1 MNIDAILLPIA
12 GLKPCGEDMAFS
24 EALDVIRD
32 ARKNDD
38 DSLSQGEWQTS
49 IKSAQWPKVVTLCE
63 AVLTQRSKDLQV
75 AGWLADALVRVHG
88 FAGLT
93 NGLVVL
99 NGLFSLY
106 WEGLYPVLDPED
118 LDERAAKI
126 EWLSK
131 ELTSACKLVP
141 ITKKDSGNF
150 HFLHWEESRRVDN
163 LGLKDPAAKE
173 AAVAEGK
180 ISGELFDKAVAASGK
195 AWYQEL
201 ASDLQQSQAQLWQFI
216 QSVDE
221 KFGYD
226 APSLTELRVA
236 LDAVSVMTARILL
249 GLGGVSTSPTQAA
262 SLVTSAEMEYGAEA
276 APVKPS
282 PSIDLSTLSV
292 ADPIMPSVQISNR
305 SQAVQQLREVAS
317 YFRQAEP
324 HSPVAFLAD
333 RAADWADMPLD
344 RWLSQ
349 VIKDESTLYQLKD
362 MLGVASSDRS

>member
-1 MNIDAILLPIA
+1 MNIDAILLPVPGA
-12 GLKPCGEDMAFS
+12 NPCGEDLAFS
-24 EALDVIRD
+24 SELDAIRD

-49 IKSAQWPKVVTLCE
+49 IKSAQWPKVIALCE
-63 AVLTQRSKDLQV
+63 AVLTRQSKDLQV

-93 NGLVVL
+93 NGLIVL
-99 NGLFSLY
+99 NGLFSQY
-106 WEGLYPVLDPED
+106 WEGFYPAYDPAD
-118 LDERAAKI
+118 MDERAAKI

-141 ITKKDSGNF
+141 ITKKDTGNY
-150 HFLHWEESRRVDN
+150 HFLNWEESRHVDN

-173 AAVAEGK
+173 AALAEGK
-180 ISGELFDKAVAASGK
+180 ISGDMFDKAAATSGK
-195 AWYQEL
+195 AYYQEL
-201 ASDLQQSQAQLWQFI
+201 AEDLQQSLTQLMQFI

-221 KFGYD
+221 KFGHD
-226 APSLTELRVA
+226 APSLTELKVT
-236 LDAVSVMTARILL
+236 LETVSNTAARILL
-249 GLGGVSTSPTQAA
+249 GMGGASPVPTAILPQSGAPEVDVAVPASPAPSTTLTTLP
-262 SLVTSAEMEYGAEA
+262 SAE
-276 APVKPS
+276 
-282 PSIDLSTLSV
+282 
-292 ADPIMPSVQISNR
+292 PIMPSGPISNR

-333 RAADWADMPLD
+333 RAADWANMPLD
-344 RWLSQ
+344 QWLSK

-362 MLGVASSDRS
+362 MLGVAPSDRS